1 MLVFVGV
8 IAITATVAC
17 GAPCPEVDED
27 GLVNCADQN
36 LTTVPQIPEGV
47 IKLYV
52 GNIKISVR
60 SREQMSISVYDANKC
75 SRVCSRNILVE
86 ISHLVPKQQRHC
98 LKNSLKIQKW
108 AFLNNE
114 IATWK
119 LFKSLAIVIVI
130 IKGTDDSINPRTA
143 KGGGRSNGPP
153 IGFSDL
159 NSEALKQS
167 KGNIQY
173 L

>member
-60 SREQMSISVYDANKC
+60 SREQMSVFMIQINVAEFALEIYSLRSVT
-75 SRVCSRNILVE
+75 L
-86 ISHLVPKQQRHC
+86 
-98 LKNSLKIQKW
+98 
-108 AFLNNE
+108 FLNN
-114 IATWK
+114 K
-119 LFKSLAIVIVI
+119 DIVL
-130 IKGTDDSINPRTA
+130 TTH
-143 KGGGRSNGPP
+143 
-153 IGFSDL
+153 
-159 NSEALKQS
+159 
-167 KGNIQY
+167 
-173 L
+173 

>member
-60 SREQMSISVYDANKC
+60 SREQMFA
-75 SRVCSRNILVE
+75 VE
-86 ISHLVPKQQRHC
+86 IY
-98 LKNSLKIQKW
+98 SLRSVTL
-108 AFLNNE
+108 FLNN
-114 IATWK
+114 K
-119 LFKSLAIVIVI
+119 DIVL
-130 IKGTDDSINPRTA
+130 TTH
-143 KGGGRSNGPP
+143 
-153 IGFSDL
+153 
-159 NSEALKQS
+159 
-167 KGNIQY
+167 
-173 L
+173 